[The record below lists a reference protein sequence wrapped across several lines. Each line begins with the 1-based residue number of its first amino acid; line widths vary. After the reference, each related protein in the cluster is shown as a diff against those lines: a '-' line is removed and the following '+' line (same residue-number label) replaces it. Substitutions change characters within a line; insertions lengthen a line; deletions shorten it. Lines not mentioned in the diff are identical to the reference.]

1 MSPTGDADLLVAA
14 RSALLDA
21 FEALH
26 AHRDAVIVI
35 GAQAIYL
42 HTGAGEVGLAEAT
55 KDSDLALDTRI
66 LPEGVGDPDV
76 VSASVALLAQDLLVA
91 IDHETG

>member
-21 FEALH
+21 LEALH

-42 HTGAGEVGLAEAT
+42 HTGA
-55 KDSDLALDTRI
+55 DLSTRTPTTSIACSALS
-66 LPEGVGDPDV
+66 LPV
-76 VSASVALLAQDLLVA
+76 ASRRPCCSSFR
-91 IDHETG
+91 TNWRGW

>member
-21 FEALH
+21 LEALH

-35 GAQAIYL
+35 GAQVIKL
-42 HTGAGEVGLAEAT
+42 
-55 KDSDLALDTRI
+55 
-66 LPEGVGDPDV
+66 
-76 VSASVALLAQDLLVA
+76 
-91 IDHETG
+91 